1 MLQELER
8 VQIMDKLKKIIF
20 SENGMKLVNLMFLLS
35 MLVRNVGFIFV
46 AYIFW
51 IICLVFCI
59 KRTPAQSGKMI
70 YKGFIGFALI
80 MILLNFYFMLRAY
93 FPS

>member
-51 IICLVFCI
+51 IIYLVFCI
-59 KRTPAQSGKMI
+59 KRTPA
-70 YKGFIGFALI
+70 
-80 MILLNFYFMLRAY
+80 
-93 FPS
+93 